1 MIHPIQ
7 TANPTHGISPKHK
20 ANPSIARNPN
30 TTIGTVRHGTMIRTR
45 QIRTSS
51 MMWRM
56 MLTTMKMAMAR
67 RRAIHKNGAEVA
79 EMPIMMRTDPMII
92 IMGPMIRKTAPM
104 IQK

>member
-1 MIHPIQ
+1 
-7 TANPTHGISPKHK
+7 
-20 ANPSIARNPN
+20 
-30 TTIGTVRHGTMIRTR
+30 
-45 QIRTSS
+45 
-51 MMWRM
+51 
-56 MLTTMKMAMAR
+56 MLVTMKTAMAR